1 MRGCEVLI
9 QYLPILV
16 LIVLATLFA
25 AISIVA
31 SALMAPKKPNPAKS
45 APYECGIIPS
55 HEPPER
61 FPVRF
66 FLVAMIFVVFD
77 IEIIFIYPYAV
88 ISQSLGTFGVVEMLV
103 FGVTMFVAFLYLVSN
118 GALNWGRI
126 TRSADAYGARTSSST
141 IRRVSS
147 NEQTAA

>member
-1 MRGCEVLI
+1 MI

-25 AISIVA
+25 VLSIIA
-31 SALMAPKKPNPAKS
+31 SALMAPRKPNPAKS

-88 ISQSLGTFGVVEMLV
+88 ISRSLGTFGVVEMLV
-103 FGVTMFVAFLYLVSN
+103 FGVTMFIAFLYLVSN

-126 TRSADAYGARTSSST
+126 RRTDQAYADRTSSST
-141 IRRVSS
+141 IRRVGS

>member
-1 MRGCEVLI
+1 MI

-16 LIVLATLFA
+16 LVVLAALFA
-25 AISIVA
+25 GLSIIA
-31 SALMAPKKPNPAKS
+31 SALMAPKKPNSAKS

-55 HEPPER
+55 NEPPER

-88 ISQSLGTFGVVEMLV
+88 IARSLGTFGVIEMV
-103 FGVTMFVAFLYLVSN
+103 IFGVTVFIAFLYLVSN
-118 GALNWGRI
+118 GALDWSQIR
-126 TRSADAYGARTSSST
+126 RGAGDSHSLERTTAST

-147 NEQTAA
+147 KKEAAA

>member
-1 MRGCEVLI
+1 MI

-16 LIVLATLFA
+16 LLVLATLFA
-25 AISIVA
+25 GLSIIGSVI
-31 SALMAPKKPNPAKS
+31 MAPRKPNPAKS
-45 APYECGIIPS
+45 APYECGIIS
-55 HEPPER
+55 NNEPPER

-88 ISQSLGTFGVVEMLV
+88 ISRSLGTFGVMEMLV

-126 TRSADAYGARTSSST
+126 KKGKGEDNPYALRTTSST
-141 IRRVSS
+141 IRRVGS
-147 NEQTAA
+147 NEKTAA

>member
-1 MRGCEVLI
+1 M
-9 QYLPILV
+9 
-16 LIVLATLFA
+16 VLATLFA
-25 AISIVA
+25 GLSIIA
-31 SALMAPKKPNPAKS
+31 SVMMAPQKPNPAKS

-66 FLVAMIFVVFD
+66 YLVAMIFVVFD

-88 ISQSLGTFGVVEMLV
+88 ISRSLGTFGVVEMLV
-103 FGVTMFVAFLYLVSN
+103 FGATMFVAFLYLVSN

-126 TRSADAYGARTSSST
+126 KRNIGEDSPFEGRTTAST

-147 NEQTAA
+147 KEKTAA

>member
-1 MRGCEVLI
+1 MI

-16 LIVLATLFA
+16 LVVLAALFA
-25 AISIVA
+25 GLSIIG
-31 SALMAPKKPNPAKS
+31 SALMSPKKPNSAKS
-45 APYECGIIPS
+45 APYECGIVPNN
-55 HEPPER
+55 EPPER

-88 ISQSLGTFGVVEMLV
+88 ISKSLGLFGVSEMVV
-103 FGVTMFVAFLYLVSN
+103 FGVTVFVAFLYLVSN
-118 GALNWGRI
+118 GALDWSHIRKDI
-126 TRSADAYGARTSSST
+126 DDSQLLQRTTYST

-147 NEQTAA
+147 KKETAA

>member
-1 MRGCEVLI
+1 M
-9 QYLPILV
+9 
-16 LIVLATLFA
+16 VLATLFA
-25 AISIVA
+25 GLSIIA
-31 SALMAPKKPNPAKS
+31 SVIMAPRKPNPAKS

-66 FLVAMIFVVFD
+66 YLVAMIFVVFD

-88 ISQSLGTFGVVEMLV
+88 ISRSLGTFGVVEMLV
-103 FGVTMFVAFLYLVSN
+103 FGATMFVAFLYLISN

-126 TRSADAYGARTSSST
+126 KGNRDEDSPFEGRTTAST

-147 NEQTAA
+147 KEKTAA

>member
-1 MRGCEVLI
+1 MI
-9 QYLPILV
+9 QYLPILL

-25 AISIVA
+25 VVSIIA
-31 SALMAPKKPNPAKS
+31 SAIMAPSMPNPAKS

-55 HEPPER
+55 HEPPGR

-88 ISQSLGTFGVVEMLV
+88 ISHSLGTFGVVEMLV
-103 FGVTMFVAFLYLVSN
+103 FGATMFVAFLYLVSN

-126 TRSADAYGARTSSST
+126 RRREDTYTARTSSST
-141 IRRVSS
+141 IRRVGS

>member
-1 MRGCEVLI
+1 MI

-25 AISIVA
+25 VLSIIA
-31 SALMAPKKPNPAKS
+31 SALMAPRKPNPAKS

-88 ISQSLGTFGVVEMLV
+88 ISRSLGTFGVVEMLV

-126 TRSADAYGARTSSST
+126 RRTDQAYADRTSSST
-141 IRRVSS
+141 IRRVGS

>member
-1 MRGCEVLI
+1 MI

-16 LIVLATLFA
+16 LVVLATLFA
-25 AISIVA
+25 GLSIFA
-31 SALMAPKKPNPAKS
+31 SALLSPKKPNPAKS

-88 ISQSLGTFGVVEMLV
+88 ISKSLGTFGVVEMLV
-103 FGVTMFVAFLYLVSN
+103 FGVTMFAAFLYLVSN

-126 TRSADAYGARTSSST
+126 RRSKDGDSSYEARTSSST

-147 NEQTAA
+147 GEKTAA

>member
-1 MRGCEVLI
+1 MI

-25 AISIVA
+25 GVSIIA
-31 SALMAPKKPNPAKS
+31 SALMSPRKPNPAKS

-88 ISQSLGTFGVVEMLV
+88 ISRSLGTFGVVEMLL
-103 FGVTMFVAFLYLVSN
+103 FGLTMFVAFLYLVSN
-118 GALNWGRI
+118 GGLNWGRI
-126 TRSADAYGARTSSST
+126 KRSRDGENPYVGRSSSST
-141 IRRVSS
+141 IRRVGS
-147 NEQTAA
+147 NEKTAA